1 MADPTLT
8 IGQLVEQYQ
17 AGVLARDAE
26 AMVRLVESYGRV
38 YTQLAAQADALIA
51 DVEKLIAQGQK
62 PSQAQIRRLARYQ
75 SLMEQTERQLGRYG
89 AVVEDEVRGAQLD
102 AARLANQAVPELV
115 QGTLEGMTP
124 ALQSGIMGA
133 FQVLPDDAIMALVGA
148 LQEGSPLAELFERYG
163 SEAAKE
169 LGDILVRGLASGI
182 GARKVADEMRRVL
195 GIPLSD
201 ALRISRTEIMRSFR
215 AATLADYR
223 ANAHI
228 VKGWI
233 WHSALD
239 RRTCMGCIAMHG
251 TEHPLSETLDD
262 HPNGRCAAV
271 PITVSPRDIGID
283 IDWERGPV
291 ETGEAWFERQPES
304 VQREMMGPG
313 KYEAWKDG
321 KFQLRDLVGQ
331 QTDPRWGTMR
341 YERSLKD
348 LVND

>member
-51 DVEKLIAQGQK
+51 EVERLIAQGQK
-62 PSQAQIRRLARYQ
+62 PTQAQIRKLARYQ
-75 SLMEQTERQLGRYG
+75 RVMDDTRRQLERYG

-102 AARLANQAVPELV
+102 AARLANEQL
-115 QGTLEGMTP
+115 P
-124 ALQSGIMGA
+124 ALMTGILDGMPPDVAASMMNTWG
-133 FQVLPDDAIMALVGA
+133 VLPDDAVVALVGA
-148 LQEGSPLAELFERYG
+148 LQENTPLAELLLRYG
-163 SEAAKE
+163 DDAAAQ
-169 LGDILVRGLASGI
+169 LGDVLVRGLASGI
-182 GARKVADEMRRVL
+182 GARKVAAEMRRVL

-201 ALRISRTEIMRSFR
+201 ALRISRTEIMRAFR

-223 ANAHI
+223 ANSHI

-239 RRTCMGCIAMHG
+239 PRTCMACVAMHG
-251 TEHPLSETLDD
+251 TEHGLDESLDD
-262 HPNGRCAAV
+262 HVNGRCVAV
-271 PITVSPRDIGID
+271 PMTVSPRDIGID
-283 IDWERGPV
+283 IDWEQEPV
-291 ETGEAWFERQPES
+291 ETGEAWFARQTEG

-313 KYEAWKDG
+313 KYKAWKNGDIEIS
-321 KFQLRDLVGQ
+321 QLAKEV
-331 QTDPRWGTMR
+331 TDARWG
-341 YERSLKD
+341 RSIVETPLKD
-348 LVND
+348 LLG

>member
-182 GARKVADEMRRVL
+182 GARKVAAEMRRVL

-223 ANAHI
+223 ANSHI
-228 VKGWI
+228 VKGWV

-239 RRTCMGCIAMHG
+239 PRTCMACVAMHG
-251 TEHPLSETLDD
+251 TEHGLDESLDD
-262 HPNGRCAAV
+262 HVNGRCVAV
-271 PITVSPRDIGID
+271 PMTVSPRDIGID
-283 IDWERGPV
+283 IDWEQEPV
-291 ETGEAWFERQPES
+291 ETGEAWFARQTEG
-304 VQREMMGPG
+304 VQREMMGLG
-313 KYEAWKDG
+313 KYEAWRNGDIEIS
-321 KFQLRDLVGQ
+321 QLAKEV
-331 QTDPRWGTMR
+331 TDARWG
-341 YERSLKD
+341 RSIVETPLKD
-348 LVND
+348 LLG